1 MIKENYKYGERVESI
16 ICGYYG
22 GLPGR
27 IIGPAQLQYENFTRY
42 VIELDIGK
50 TIVLSARYIK
60 PLPDEDTDEDLNEE
74 YY

>member
-1 MIKENYKYGERVESI
+1 MKEHYEYGERVASN

-27 IIGPAQLQYENFTRY
+27 IIEPAQLQYESFTRY

-50 TIVLSARYIK
+50 TIVLSARYIE
-60 PLPDEDTDEDLNEE
+60 PLPDEDPDEDPDEE